1 MSIPGIFLL
10 FFPVRSLYYVWL
22 FLRVQSSPPSGTMRS
37 YPRLPPYQLPAD
49 RMLHGMVFSLR
60 RVKPHS
66 TNHTQEFP
74 IVTRQV
80 WHSASVLL
88 FPPMLIGSPHH
99 SLFVRSAMKDST
111 SGTMYNPAKRYSEQ
125 SVQLQMK

>member
-10 FFPVRSLYYVWL
+10 FFPVRSPYYLWL

-37 YPRLPPYQLPAD
+37 YPRLPPCQLPAD

-74 IVTRQV
+74 IGARPVL
-80 WHSASVLL
+80 HSAFVLL
-88 FPPMLIGSPHH
+88 FPPMLTGSPHH
-99 SLFVRSAMKDST
+99 SLFVPSAMKNPT
-111 SGTMYNPAKRYSEQ
+111 SGTIYNPAKHYSEQ
-125 SVQLQMK
+125 SEQLQMK

>member
-10 FFPVRSLYYVWL
+10 FFPVRSLYYGWL

-37 YPRLPPYQLPAD
+37 YPRLPPCQLPAD

-74 IVTRQV
+74 IGARPVL
-80 WHSASVLL
+80 HSAFVLL
-88 FPPMLIGSPHH
+88 FPPMLTGSPHH

-111 SGTMYNPAKRYSEQ
+111 SGTICNAAQKHGRRS
-125 SVQLQMK
+125 S

>member
-1 MSIPGIFLL
+1 
-10 FFPVRSLYYVWL
+10 
-22 FLRVQSSPPSGTMRS
+22 MRS
-37 YPRLPPYQLPAD
+37 YPRLPPCQLPAD

-66 TNHTQEFP
+66 TNHMQEFP
-74 IVTRQV
+74 IAVLPV
-80 WHSASVLL
+80 LHSTSVLL
-88 FPPMLIGSPHH
+88 FPPMLTGSPHH

-111 SGTMYNPAKRYSEQ
+111 SGMIYNPAKHYSEQ